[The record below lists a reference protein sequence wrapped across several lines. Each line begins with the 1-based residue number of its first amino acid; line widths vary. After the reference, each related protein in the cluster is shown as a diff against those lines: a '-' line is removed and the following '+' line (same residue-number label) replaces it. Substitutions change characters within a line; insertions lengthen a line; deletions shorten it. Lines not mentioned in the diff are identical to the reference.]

1 VESHWKVMVHMAR
14 AYLCPKLVASKD
26 YLN

>member
-1 VESHWKVMVHMAR
+1 MKKNGKGADVVAP
-14 AYLCPKLVASKD
+14 LCPKLVASKD